1 MDDAAS
7 ERTPILQTKEL
18 TKSFG
23 VVRALSNV
31 DFNLYPGE
39 VHAVLGENGAGK
51 STLVKLITGVYRKDT
66 GTILLEGNV
75 IEPHSP
81 HEAQEY
87 GVSTV
92 YQEINLI
99 PTLSVAENLFIGRQ
113 P

>member
-1 MDDAAS
+1 MD
-7 ERTPILQTKEL
+7 EQVGEPVTLLQTKAL

-23 VVRALSNV
+23 SVHALSNV

-51 STLVKLITGVYRKDT
+51 STLIKLITGVYRRDS
-66 GTILLEGNV
+66 GSILLEGKP
-75 IEPHSP
+75 IDPHSP

-87 GVSTV
+87 GISTV

-99 PTLSVAENLFIGRQ
+99 P
-113 P
+113 

>member
-1 MDDAAS
+1 MVDITA
-7 ERTPILQTKEL
+7 EQTPILQTKEL

-31 DFNLYPGE
+31 NFNLYPGE

-51 STLVKLITGVYRKDT
+51 STLIKLITGVYSKDA
-66 GTILLEGNV
+66 GTILLDGNV

-81 HEAQEY
+81 HEAQTL
-87 GVSTV
+87 GISTV

-99 PTLSVAENLFIGRQ
+99 PTLSVAENLFL
-113 P
+113 